1 MFFSFYYI
9 KDNYMYTYR
18 NCCSLFISSGV
29 IVKKLGGNSFFMR
42 AWLGINTCRFLSNS
56 RGIGSADFNAS
67 SKIIRFSILQ
77 LIGLHT
83 KKSSSFSLCNNFF
96 CSKPAAFKKSS
107 APSIGKTFSCK
118 NMHLC
123 IYIHRYTFC
132 VCVCM

>member
-1 MFFSFYYI
+1 
-9 KDNYMYTYR
+9 MYAYR

-42 AWLGINTCRFLSNS
+42 AWLGINTCKFLSNS

-67 SKIIRFSILQ
+67 LKITRFSILQ
-77 LIGLHT
+77 LLGLHT
-83 KKSSSFSLCNNFF
+83 KKSSSISLCNTFF

-118 NMHLC
+118 NVHL
-123 IYIHRYTFC
+123 Y
-132 VCVCM
+132 VCVYI